1 MDTMGP
7 SGMAAPTM
15 DTMGP
20 FGMVTPTIDI
30 KTRVHQMPTH
40 QL

>member
-1 MDTMGP
+1 MGP

-30 KTRVHQMPTH
+30 KTRIHQMPTH